1 MDKTAF
7 NIFKNESEY
16 ENAPP
21 YRNNEFVPE
30 EDFVFKAGV
39 PYEISLFKNTS
50 EKTGTQYLRVTA
62 KVNDWAIENKDVY
75 SHLKDEI
82 NSIKEP
88 EVNKKDLPNDD
99 IEF

>member
-62 KVNDWAIENKDVY
+62 KVNEWAIENKDVY
-75 SHLKDEI
+75 SHLKDVTD
-82 NSIKEP
+82 SIKEQ
-88 EVNKKDLPNDD
+88 EADKKDMPNDD